1 MGSTRKQQIKEEDQ
15 QPTIIND
22 NGTIRTNDKLKRGI
36 ITIKGNAS
44 IMIDGEKI

>member
-1 MGSTRKQQIKEEDQ
+1 MKEEESKQQEEEQLTVID
-15 QPTIIND
+15 D